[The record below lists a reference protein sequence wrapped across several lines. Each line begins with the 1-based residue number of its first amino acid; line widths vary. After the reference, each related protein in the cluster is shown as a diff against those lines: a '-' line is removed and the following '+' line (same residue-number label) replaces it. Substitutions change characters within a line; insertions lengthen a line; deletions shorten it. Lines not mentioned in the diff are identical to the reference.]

1 MKSATGSHELTRLA
15 TAYCTSIA
23 FGLTF
28 LIASF
33 TGVDGTTALLRS
45 ITVGAIALVLGYLLA
60 SPVVD
65 VVLTAMARDEAKR
78 AAETRSEDDE

>member
-1 MKSATGSHELTRLA
+1 MNPATGSHELTRLA

-23 FGLTF
+23 FALTF

-45 ITVGAIALVLGYLLA
+45 VTVGAIAMVLGYLLA

-65 VVLTAMARDEAKR
+65 AVLTAMARDEAKR
-78 AAETRSEDDE
+78 AAQAPKEDDQ

>member
-1 MKSATGSHELTRLA
+1 MKSGTGSHELTRLA

-33 TGVDGTTALLRS
+33 TGVDGTTALWRS
-45 ITVGAIALVLGYLLA
+45 ITVAAIALVLGYLLA

-65 VVLTAMARDEAKR
+65 AVLTAMARDEAKR
-78 AAETRSEDDE
+78 ATEDKEDDQ